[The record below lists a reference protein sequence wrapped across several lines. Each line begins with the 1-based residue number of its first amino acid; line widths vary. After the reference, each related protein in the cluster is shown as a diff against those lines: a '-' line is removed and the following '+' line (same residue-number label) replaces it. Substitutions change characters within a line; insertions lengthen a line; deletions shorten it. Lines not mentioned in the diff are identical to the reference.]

1 MIRSFE
7 SNRGRERR
15 RRRGEYIYS
24 RHTFADVA
32 NWIFFLFILEDLSSR
47 VKKKERDAM
56 LRLNNIVQ
64 NEFE

>member
-1 MIRSFE
+1 LRATE
-7 SNRGRERR
+7 GERR

-47 VKKKERDAM
+47 VKKK
-56 LRLNNIVQ
+56 
-64 NEFE
+64 NEMPC